1 MLNRLFSQLNRRR
14 LPQTNGR
21 IYIPQGKDVV
31 TVQRDKWGI
40 PRISA
45 KNRQDLFLAQGFV
58 HAQDRLWQMEINRRA
73 AKGELS
79 AMLGPLPLETDRLVR
94 ILGFHRLAKAMWT
107 KLDQQTQA
115 DLKAYTS
122 GINAYLETNPS
133 LPLEFRLLK
142 FKPKPWTL
150 EDSLAYGRL
159 QMWALTQ
166 GATSE
171 LTQQML
177 NRMIGFEK
185 ASSMQIQYPKDNPA
199 TLDHTVAFGPLQT
212 KTSSAPWTH
221 PFLGK
226 GTLDGAGRG
235 SNGWVIAPQ
244 KSATGHAILCN
255 DMHLPVGTPSLWYY
269 IELKSDDGFHV
280 TGFSQPGLPYVLVG
294 HNQHMS
300 WGATLSY
307 TDCEDLFIERFHP
320 ENEHLYQF
328 GNEFLEATFIEET
341 IKIRGKQAHTEKV
354 TFTHHGPLVSTLWE
368 TEEPIAFCS
377 KALDPD
383 ATIDGFRQLNEATN
397 WDEFVTAVSRITSP
411 SLNLI
416 YADIYDN
423 IGHYVTGKVPIRA
436 QGDGTVPA
444 LGYNGKNEWL
454 GDIPFAEMPHSLN
467 PESGFIV
474 TANNKIIAEDYPY
487 FLSKLWRNG
496 YRAKRITDLIA
507 AKEKISLADCGDI
520 QMDTFCI
527 PGKQLV
533 MILDAFETAVP
544 AAKNA
549 LHYLKIWDG
558 YLTPDSISATVYEL
572 FYQQLT
578 EALLAAH
585 IEQDLLYQLLGKGFN
600 PFLNPVTEFEGNW
613 IVVLLSILEDE
624 THWVWNGR
632 SRQKLIEDTLVKTS
646 TLLQKKLGKD
656 PKNWQWGKLHQV
668 TFAHALGI
676 VPGLQHLFNQG
687 PYPIGGDG
695 NTVAQTSI
703 HPDQPYNNNAISIS
717 SRHIVDLGNLANSK
731 AMHVPG
737 QSGVVTSPHYG
748 DLIMPWLKGEF
759 FAMSNKYDNS
769 ETKSD
774 NILTLHPEISV

>member
-1 MLNRLFSQLNRRR
+1 MLNQLFSRLNRRC
-14 LPQTNGR
+14 LPQANGR
-21 IYIPQGKDVV
+21 IYIPQAEHAI
-31 TVQRDKWGI
+31 TIQRDKWGI

-45 KNRQDLFLAQGFV
+45 QNRNDLFLAQGFV

-79 AMLGPLPLETDRLVR
+79 AMLGPTPLETDRLVR
-94 ILGFHRLAKAMWT
+94 TLGFHRLAKAMWA

-133 LPLEFRLLK
+133 LPIEFRLLK
-142 FKPKPWTL
+142 FKPEPWAL

-177 NRMIGFEK
+177 NKSIGLEK
-185 ASSMQIQYPKDNPA
+185 ASSLQIQYPEQNPT
-199 TLDHTVAFGPLQT
+199 TLNHNWKPGPLRT

-226 GTLDGAGRG
+226 GSLDGAGRG

-294 HNQHMS
+294 HNQQIS

-307 TDCEDLFIERFHP
+307 ADCEDLFIERFHP
-320 ENEHLYQF
+320 ENKTLYQF
-328 GNEFLEATFIEET
+328 GNEFREATIIEEK
-341 IKIRGKQAHTEKV
+341 IEIRGKQTHIEKV
-354 TFTHHGPLVSTLWE
+354 TSTHHGPLISTLWE

-377 KALDPD
+377 KALDPN
-383 ATIDGFRQLNEATN
+383 ATIDGFRLLNEASN
-397 WDEFVTAVSRITSP
+397 WDAFVTAVSRITSP
-411 SLNLI
+411 SLNLL
-416 YADIYDN
+416 YADVYDN

-444 LGYNGKNEWL
+444 LGYSGENEWIEN
-454 GDIPFAEMPHSLN
+454 IPFAEMPHSLN
-467 PESGFIV
+467 PEIGFIV
-474 TANNKIIAEDYPY
+474 TANNKIIGEDYPY

-496 YRAKRITDLIA
+496 YRAQRITELIS
-507 AKEKISLADCGDI
+507 AKAKISLEDCRNI

-533 MILDAFETAVP
+533 AMLNGFETAVP
-544 AAKNA
+544 AANNS
-549 LHYLKIWDG
+549 LQYLKTWDG
-558 YLTPDSISATVYEL
+558 HLTPDSVSATVYEL
-572 FYQQLT
+572 FLQQLT
-578 EALLAAH
+578 ETLLQPH
-585 IEQDLLYQLLGKGFN
+585 VEPELLYQLLGKGLN

-613 IVVLLSILEDE
+613 IVVLLSIFEDE

-632 SRQKLIEDTLVKTS
+632 SRHQLIEDTLIQTAS
-646 TLLQKKLGKD
+646 ALQKYLGNNEQ
-656 PKNWQWGKLHQV
+656 NWQWGKLHQV

-676 VPGLQHLFNQG
+676 VPGLRQLFNQG

-695 NTVAQTSI
+695 HTVAQTSI
-703 HPDQPYNNNAISIS
+703 HPDEPYNNNAISIS
-717 SRHIVDLGNLANSK
+717 SRQIVNLGNLANSK

-737 QSGVVTSPHYG
+737 QSGVVASPHYG
-748 DLIMPWLKGEF
+748 DLILPWLKGKF
-759 FAMSNKYDNS
+759 FAMSHKYDNS
-769 ETKSD
+769 ETKLD
-774 NILTLHPEISV
+774 NRLTLHPQ